1 MVRPVELPQG
11 REYLPTLFRE
21 CGYTVGA
28 EIGVEQGVY
37 TEQLS
42 AFGGKLYAIDAWK
55 AYKGY
60 RDHVSQSKL
69 DNFYEITKGR
79 VKNLDVEI
87 IKGYSMDVVKQFADG
102 SLDFVYIDGN
112 HDFKNVA
119 MDLCEWYKKVRVGG
133 IVSGHDWV
141 RKKGSDS
148 FAVKDVVPAFMY
160 HKGIDNLTLLQG
172 DHSPSWYF
180 TKHV

>member
-1 MVRPVELPQG
+1 MVRPIELPQG

-21 CGYTVGA
+21 MEYKVGA

-37 TEQLS
+37 TEQL
-42 AFGGKLYAIDAWK
+42 ATFGGKIYAVDAWK

-69 DNFYEITKGR
+69 DRFYEITKDR
-79 VKNLDVEI
+79 VKDLDVEV
-87 IKGYSMDVVKQFADG
+87 IKGYSMDVVKQFADN

-141 RKKGSDS
+141 RKKNWD
-148 FAVKDVVPAFMY
+148 FAVKDVVPAFIY
-160 HKGIDNLTLLQG
+160 NKGIDNLTILKG
-172 DHSPSWYF
+172 DRSPSWYF
-180 TKHV
+180 VKHG